1 MYTSSISIYLS
12 FYCSYRLLTAIN
24 IQGSSANVGGF
35 AAVFDPKA
43 AGYEN
48 PRICSCTDGVG
59 TKLQIAHS
67 MGKHDTIG
75 IDLVA
80 MSVNDLVVQGAE
92 PLCFLD
98 TYTCNKLDEETFVKV
113 IDGICAGCR

>member
-1 MYTSSISIYLS
+1 MEYT
-12 FYCSYRLLTAIN
+12 LLTAKIV
-24 IQGSSANVGGF
+24 QGASVDLGGF
-35 AAVFDPKA
+35 GAEFDLSA

-48 PRICSCTDGVG
+48 PRLCSCTDGVG

-67 MGKHDTIG
+67 IGKHDTVG

-92 PLCFLD
+92 PLYFLD
-98 TYTCNKLDEETFVKV
+98 TYTCNKLDKEVFFQVVK
-113 IDGICAGCR
+113 GICTGCM

>member
-1 MYTSSISIYLS
+1 MFTINLCEYT
-12 FYCSYRLLTAIN
+12 LLTAIK
-24 IQGSSANVGGF
+24 IQGALANVGGF
-35 AAVFDPKA
+35 AAEFDMKA

-59 TKLQIAHS
+59 TKLQIAHFIE
-67 MGKHDTIG
+67 KHDTVG

-92 PLCFLD
+92 PLYFLD